1 MELWKI
7 ESYEALEIL
16 NYVCQEFVGYFLT
29 DVTRAVKPNDF
40 EVFLK
45 SSGSLV
51 LILSQ
56 FSSQPGRKNICYFI
70 LLITWKQSLSNSTQ
84 TYKLDLTS
92 NPFPAPYVKL
102 FCPFPWPWSTLQLMI
117 KTKRKGKHTSQLE
130 HGK

>member
-1 MELWKI
+1 MFFMCGVVKNWILWSLRDIKLCLSRI
-7 ESYEALEIL
+7 FWIFFDWR
-16 NYVCQEFVGYFLT
+16 NRV
-29 DVTRAVKPNDF
+29 VKPNDF

-92 NPFPAPYVKL
+92 IPFPAPYVKL
-102 FCPFPWPWSTLQLMI
+102 FCPFPWPWSTLQMMI
-117 KTKRKGKHTSQLE
+117 KVEGNANILTN
-130 HGK
+130 